1 MEANAFTGTCECN
14 STYNG
19 NPVGENFSTEKVVFD
34 RRLFKADMGAQFV
47 QIIYPQSLI
56 PVPTIWFS
64 SQREFLSCNI
74 TMEKNCSHSL
84 EPGKSPSGR
93 IWIPKSERLT
103 LITLMI

>member
-47 QIIYPQSLI
+47 QIIYPAELDPGTHDLVFVSEG
-56 PVPTIWFS
+56 VPQLQYHNGKKTAHTHWN
-64 SQREFLSCNI
+64 RE
-74 TMEKNCSHSL
+74 SHHRAES
-84 EPGKSPSGR
+84 GYPSR
-93 IWIPKSERLT
+93 ND
-103 LITLMI
+103 